1 MFELTQGW
9 GIVVRGLMRGTAVG
23 LVPAVL
29 AMVVLTGCSSE
40 PEPDRPAGGAKTAA
54 KGGTESAGKGG
65 TKRAEKGGTKSA
77 AKGGAV
83 GAAGSPCALP
93 VSFDLAADWK
103 PKAVKDD
110 PEFGLPK
117 QGLVTL
123 VCEID
128 AKPAG
133 NIGFL
138 RVWTGGGSGDD
149 ARKALEAFVAA
160 EAKSRDKVAYSATKA
175 GQYAAAEVTYLNT
188 NEFLD
193 APKKE
198 RALAFTTPRGVV
210 VLHLGGLDSAEHEQ
224 MLPAYELA
232 KKSVRSA

>member
-1 MFELTQGW
+1 M
-9 GIVVRGLMRGTAVG
+9 VRGLLRGAGAG

-29 AMVVLTGCSSE
+29 AMAVLTGCSAE
-40 PEPDRPAGGAKTAA
+40 PVPEPDRPAGGAKAA
-54 KGGTESAGKGG
+54 KGAAESVTKGG
-65 TKRAEKGGTKSA
+65 T
-77 AKGGAV
+77 V
-83 GAAGSPCALP
+83 GAAGSACALP
-93 VSFDLAADWK
+93 VSFDLAANWK
-103 PKAVKDD
+103 PEAVKND
-110 PEFGLPK
+110 PAFGLPK

-175 GQYAAAEVTYLNT
+175 GEYAAAEVTYLNT
-188 NEFLD
+188 GEFLD

-210 VLHLGGLDSAEHEQ
+210 VLHLGGFDSQEHEE

-232 KKSVRSA
+232 KRSVRGA